1 MIRRPPRSTL
11 FPYTTLF
18 RSEIRHQIRGR
29 LDDAGCVAPPRNSAN
44 YSSSSRLASLAEPPP
59 TLATDFRSGTLAQ
72 ASSSQLA
79 GSMPRRRG
87 RPGAG
92 RLPTA
97 RDSGAAASTL
107 EVPCAARGRLLEDV
121 QRRPHAGR
129 AASRL
134 EMASPARGAPFQGLK
149 PFAPSG
155 GAASRPETA
164 FPASPVASEGPLGT
178 ADVKC
183 ASRAEADFSA
193 SAAPGTLR
201 TLNARHPERRRIGP
215 ILVDCRNGLA
225 TRLTIPR

>member
-1 MIRRPPRSTL
+1 MARAADSTPAPICNRVPEPFFLFERAIGTSLPAVGRGCSTPPCREPAGVVLSVSGKHATTPRASGRRAAPDG
-11 FPYTTLF
+11 TT
-18 RSEIRHQIRGR
+18 S
-29 LDDAGCVAPPRNSAN
+29 
-44 YSSSSRLASLAEPPP
+44 
-59 TLATDFRSGTLAQ
+59 
-72 ASSSQLA
+72 
-79 GSMPRRRG
+79 RG
-87 RPGAG
+87 RPVRRMKCLA
-92 RLPTA
+92 P
-97 RDSGAAASTL
+97 
-107 EVPCAARGRLLEDV
+107 RGGGYFKTCNGL
-121 QRRPHAGR
+121 PHAGR